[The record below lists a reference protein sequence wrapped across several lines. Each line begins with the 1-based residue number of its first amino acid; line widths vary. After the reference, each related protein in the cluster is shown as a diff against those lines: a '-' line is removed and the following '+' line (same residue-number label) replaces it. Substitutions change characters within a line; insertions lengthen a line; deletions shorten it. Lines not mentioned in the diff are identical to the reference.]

1 MVGYELPGAIV
12 STPKSCQSI
21 QQLALY
27 FDWVMIQAVYTN
39 LFMTFCKDSEYLYQ
53 FFRFIAYSP
62 LHR

>member
-1 MVGYELPGAIV
+1 
-12 STPKSCQSI
+12 
-21 QQLALY
+21 
-27 FDWVMIQAVYTN
+27 MIQAVYTN